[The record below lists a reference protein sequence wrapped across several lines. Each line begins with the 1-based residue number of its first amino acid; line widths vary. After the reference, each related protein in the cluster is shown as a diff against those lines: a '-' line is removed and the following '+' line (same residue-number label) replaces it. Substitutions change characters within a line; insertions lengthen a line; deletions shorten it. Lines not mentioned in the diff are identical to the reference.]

1 MSITATAI
9 ASAIIF
15 FFLVWLNGIIQ
26 GTLLSIITPE
36 DLTNPGQSGIV
47 IGAIPHLISFFIYYF
62 GVNICSVIKRFL
74 DKLIVYKK
82 TKVTKASTDTKYD

>member
-1 MSITATAI
+1 MSIAATVI

-26 GTLLSIITPE
+26 GTLLITITPE

-62 GVNICSVIKRFL
+62 GMNICGVIRRFF

-82 TKVTKASTDTKYD
+82 TKVAKVSVDNKYD